1 MPHPDPRTPMLVI
14 GTGELGEALLHALLP
29 RAAEASVRVDVLVR
43 SLPGPYAAFVRTG
56 GRPVRC
62 DVAAAS
68 EADLAELFS
77 RYDTVVSCLGFAA
90 GSGTQLKL
98 ARAALASGVR
108 RYFPWQ
114 FGADYD
120 ALALQLRFS

>member
-14 GTGELGEALLHALLP
+14 GTGELGQALLHALLP

-43 SLPGPYAAFVRTG
+43 SLPGPDAAFVRTG

-77 RYDTVVSCLGFAA
+77 RYDTVASCLDCVSARHRDPQSSSKSDPTKPGTLFTLSMRSRCLG
-90 GSGTQLKL
+90 GSQIQS
-98 ARAALASGVR
+98 R
-108 RYFPWQ
+108 
-114 FGADYD
+114 
-120 ALALQLRFS
+120 